1 MTIQIVP
8 LRFEDTSLLE
18 AVSDALTNILKAR
31 VAISS
36 NGFSLEG
43 GRDPIRNQ
51 INSTWILSRLLESCP
66 NSVDK
71 VLGVT
76 EQDLFVP
83 VLTYVFGE
91 AELGGRAA
99 VVSAHRFRNELYG
112 LPAAPDKMRDRLIV
126 ESLHELGHTC
136 GLTHCQSTN
145 CVMRPSSYAEEIDF
159 KPARYCARCASLL
172 QRANS

>member
-1 MTIQIVP
+1 M
-8 LRFEDTSLLE
+8 LE
-18 AVSDALTNILKAR
+18 AISAALTNILRAR
-31 VAISS
+31 VAISL

-43 GRDPIRNQ
+43 GRDPIRKQ
-51 INSTWILSRLLESCP
+51 INSTWVLSRLLDAYP
-66 NSVDK
+66 NGVDK

-76 EQDLFVP
+76 EQDLYIP
-83 VLTYVFGE
+83 ILTYVFGE

-136 GLTHCQSTN
+136 GLTHCRSTH

-159 KPARYCARCASLL
+159 KPARFCSLCAERLHNIC
-172 QRANS
+172 R

>member
-18 AVSDALTNILKAR
+18 AVSAALTNILKAR

-36 NGFSLEG
+36 DGFSLEG
-43 GRDPIRNQ
+43 GRDPMRNQ
-51 INSTWILSRLLESCP
+51 INSTWVLSRLLESYP
-66 NSVDK
+66 NGVDK

-76 EQDLFVP
+76 EQDLYVP
-83 VLTYVFGE
+83 ILTYVFGE

-99 VVSAHRFRNELYG
+99 VVSAHRFRNEMYG

-136 GLTHCQSTN
+136 GLTHCHSIN

-159 KPARYCARCASLL
+159 KPARFCSPCAEDMRKTC
-172 QRANS
+172 R